1 MPPSWSMQSTFSSV
15 LVEAKQR
22 SQAIDLSWY
31 KQEMLS
37 SDLSKEDIATHA
49 GINIKTVQNMGRH
62 NSQGSGNT
70 GFGSPL

>member
-1 MPPSWSMQSTFSSV
+1 MQSTFSSV

-49 GINIKTVQNMGRH
+49 GINIKTVQNMVGTTRKEAVIQVSEAH
-62 NSQGSGNT
+62 YDE
-70 GFGSPL
+70 LLR